1 MDSTDVDFW
10 EQRYRAHRTPWDQHG
25 VPPALRRFLQRT
37 PTRARVLIPGC
48 GSGHEVRAFHD
59 AGWQPIAID
68 YSPAAL
74 ELARAHL
81 GPLSSTLRLADFFAD
96 DLGGPFDWI
105 YERTFLCSMPP
116 ARWPVY
122 VRRMTELLRPGGN
135 LFGIF
140 AYGHEPEPPPYLLG
154 PGEGQTLL
162 GPAFRLTDDQPIP
175 AAESLPIFADK
186 ERWQIWTKTPD
197 HV

>member
-10 EQRYRAHRTPWDQHG
+10 EHRYRANRTPWDQHG
-25 VPPALRRFLQRT
+25 VPPALQAFLQRT
-37 PTRARVLIPGC
+37 PARGRVLLPGC
-48 GSGHEVRAFHD
+48 GSGYEVRAFHE
-59 AGWQPIAID
+59 AGWQPLAID

-74 ELARAHL
+74 EHARAHL

-116 ARWPVY
+116 AHWPHY
-122 VRRMTELLRPGGN
+122 VRRMAELLRPGGN

-140 AYGHEPEPPPYLLG
+140 AHGHEPEPPPYLLG
-154 PGEGQTLL
+154 PGEAETLL
-162 GPAFRLTDDQPIP
+162 GPVFRLTDDRPIP

-186 ERWQIWTKTPD
+186 ERWQIWTR
-197 HV
+197 